1 MKKFKRLLT
10 MLLAIVMLV
19 SSNLTAFASSTT
31 NIVYETTNSESNGNV
46 IVTDTGIYINGN
58 YYSQEQ
64 FIELLNTAQ
73 KVQAPQTRS
82 AIVLVA
88 GTWWIPGVGEV
99 VITAAGAVI
108 VAGAVVAVGS
118 WAYKAVTD
126 WFAKRAAFNKSA
138 ENAVNSCNSNKRN
151 HIMNPKH
158 NWNKFNK
165 NPKWNN
171 VAPIIIKVLEE
182 GYEQR
187 ETGNQYIRT
196 LVYQGHTVVVR
207 FIKDANGL
215 VKYIGTAWCP
225 PLSRN

>member
-1 MKKFKRLLT
+1 MSMKKFKRLLT

-19 SSNLTAFASSTT
+19 SSNLTAFANSTT

-126 WFAKRAAFNKSA
+126 WFRQKS
-138 ENAVNSCNSNKRN
+138 R
-151 HIMNPKH
+151 I
-158 NWNKFNK
+158 
-165 NPKWNN
+165 
-171 VAPIIIKVLEE
+171 
-182 GYEQR
+182 
-187 ETGNQYIRT
+187 
-196 LVYQGHTVVVR
+196 
-207 FIKDANGL
+207 
-215 VKYIGTAWCP
+215 
-225 PLSRN
+225 